1 MFATKSHRYLI
12 GLILILIGVIAG
24 MIMTANFNWTFKTRA
39 GSESEA
45 RIKLEEKMTAIR
57 EFSDGFTVVAEY
69 VTPSI
74 VTVETEKT
82 VKVRT
87 WDPFGGMDPF
97 GDFFGGDD
105 MFRRFFGGPG
115 GNRQQE
121 RQVQGLG
128 SGVIVKED
136 GYIITNNHVI
146 ADVDKIKVTLS
157 NSQVYEGKL
166 IGRDPRTDIAVIK
179 IDLKGLPALKMA
191 NSDQVKVGQW
201 AVAVGNPFSKSLSHT
216 VTAGI
221 ISGLGRSSVTTD
233 TDIDFIQTDA
243 AINPGN
249 SGGAL
254 VNLKGELVGINAAI
268 MSRSGGFDGIG
279 FAIPSNIVNSVME
292 QIIKSGKVIRGYVG
306 ISMQDVDESL
316 AKAMNLKASKGAL
329 IAQVMKDSPGEKAGL
344 KQGDVIIKIDGKEI
358 EDMNTVRRTVGAK
371 RPGSEMV
378 FTIVREGSEK
388 KITVTLGE
396 APSESVAAVEE
407 STNKKSVER
416 LGMEVSNL
424 NSDLASKYG
433 IGNNEKG
440 VVITGVERNGAAIS
454 GGLREGDLIKRVGK
468 DDVTNIKEYTNAI
481 NKIQPGETALF
492 LVNRRGNSMFIA
504 FTVPK

>member
-1 MFATKSHRYLI
+1 MDTKAHRYMI

-45 RIKLEEKMTAIR
+45 RLRLEEKMGSVR
-57 EFSDGFTVVAEY
+57 DFSEGFVAVAEY

-87 WDPFGGMDPF
+87 WDPFGGFDPF
-97 GDFFGGDD
+97 GDFFGDD

-115 GNRQQE
+115 NRQQE
-121 RQVQGLG
+121 RQIQGLG
-128 SGVIVKED
+128 SGVIVQED

-157 NSQVYEGKL
+157 NSKTYEGKL
-166 IGRDPRTDIAVIK
+166 IGRDPRTDLAVIK
-179 IDLKGLPALKMA
+179 IEVKGLPALKMA
-191 NSDQVKVGQW
+191 NSDRVRVGEW
-201 AVAVGNPFSKSLSHT
+201 AIAVGNPFSKSLSHT

-221 ISGLGRSSVTTD
+221 ISGLGRSSISND

-268 MSRSGGFDGIG
+268 ISRSGGFDGIG
-279 FAIPSNIVNSVME
+279 FAIPSNIVKNVME

-306 ISMQDVDESL
+306 ISMQDVDETL
-316 AKAMNLKASKGAL
+316 AKAMNLKTPKGAL

-344 KQGDVIIKIDGKEI
+344 KQGDVIIKIDDKEI
-358 EDMNTVRRTVGAK
+358 EDMQMVRRIVGQK
-371 RPGSEMV
+371 KPGTEVV
-378 FTIVREGSEK
+378 FTIIREGSERR
-388 KITVTLGE
+388 ISVTLGE
-396 APSESVAAVEE
+396 APNENLAAVEE
-407 STNKKSVER
+407 TPSRKSIER

-424 NSDLASKYG
+424 TNELASKYG
-433 IGNNEKG
+433 INANDKG
-440 VVITGVERNGAAIS
+440 VVITSIERGGAAFN

-468 DDVTNIKEYTNAI
+468 DDIANIKDYTNAI
-481 NKIQPGETALF
+481 NKVQPGETALF
-492 LVNRRGNSMFIA
+492 LINRRGNSMFIA

>member
-1 MFATKSHRYLI
+1 MFSSKSHRYMI
-12 GLILILIGVIAG
+12 GVILILIGVIAG
-24 MIMTANFNWTFKTRA
+24 MVLTANFNWTFKTRA
-39 GSESEA
+39 GSDSEA
-45 RIKLEEKMTAIR
+45 RLLLEEKMTDIR
-57 EFSDGFTVVAEY
+57 DFSEGFTAVAEY

-82 VKVRT
+82 VKVRS

-105 MFRRFFGGPG
+105 MFKRFFGGPN
-115 GNRQQE
+115 NRQQE

-128 SGVIVKED
+128 SGVIVQED

-146 ADVDKIKVTLS
+146 AEVDKIKITLS
-157 NSQVYEGKL
+157 NGKQYDGKL
-166 IGRDPRTDIAVIK
+166 IGRDSRSDLAVIK

-201 AVAVGNPFSKSLSHT
+201 ALAVGNPFSKSLSHT

-221 ISGLGRSSVTTD
+221 ISGLGRASVTSD

-268 MSRSGGFDGIG
+268 VSRSGGFEGIG
-279 FAIPSNIVNSVME
+279 FAIPSNTAKNVME
-292 QIIKSGKVIRGYVG
+292 QLIKTGKVIRGYVG
-306 ISMQDVDESL
+306 ISMQDVDESI
-316 AKAMNLKASKGAL
+316 AKALKLKTPKGAV
-329 IAQVMKDSPGEKAGL
+329 IAQVVKDSPGEKAGL
-344 KQGDVIIKIDGKEI
+344 QQGDVIIKIDGKEI
-358 EDMNTVRRTVGAK
+358 EDMALVRRMVGSK
-371 RPGSEMV
+371 KPGTDVE
-378 FTIVREGSEK
+378 FLIVREGSER

-396 APSESVAAVEE
+396 APSEVTASVDE
-407 STNKKSVER
+407 SSSRQNVER

-424 NSDLASKYG
+424 NGDLASKYG
-433 IGNNEKG
+433 LNAGDKG
-440 VVITGVERNGAAIS
+440 VVITNIERNGAAFS

-468 DDVTNIKEYTNAI
+468 DDITSVKDYTTII

-492 LVNRRGNSMFIA
+492 LINRRGNSMFIA

>member
-1 MFATKSHRYLI
+1 MFSNHPQRYLI
-12 GLILILIGVIAG
+12 GIILILIGVIAG
-24 MIMTANFNWTFKTRA
+24 MVLTANFNWTFNSRA
-39 GSESEA
+39 GSDSEA
-45 RIKLEEKMTAIR
+45 RLRLEEKMTEMR
-57 EFSDGFTVVAEY
+57 DFSEGFTTVAEY

-87 WDPFGGMDPF
+87 WDPFGGTDPF

-105 MFRRFFGGPG
+105 MFRRFFGGPN
-115 GNRQQE
+115 NRQQE

-146 ADVDKIKVTLS
+146 AEVDKIKITLS
-157 NSQVYEGKL
+157 NGKQYEGKL
-166 IGRDPRTDIAVIK
+166 IGRDPRTDLAVIK
-179 IDLKGLPALKMA
+179 IDLKGLPAIKMA

-201 AVAVGNPFSKSLSHT
+201 ALAVGNPFSKSLSHT

-268 MSRSGGFDGIG
+268 VSRSGGFEGIG
-279 FAIPSNIVNSVME
+279 FAIPSNIATSVMD
-292 QIIKSGKVIRGYVG
+292 QLIKSGKVIRGYVG
-306 ISMQDVDESL
+306 ISMQDVDESI
-316 AKAMNLKASKGAL
+316 AKAMNLKTPKGAL
-329 IAQVMKDSPGEKAGL
+329 VAQVVKDSPGEKAGL
-344 KQGDVIIKIDGKEI
+344 RQGDVIIKIDGKEI
-358 EDMNTVRRTVGAK
+358 EDMAAVRRTVGSK
-371 RPGSEMV
+371 KPGTNVE
-378 FTIVREGSEK
+378 FTVIREGSERE
-388 KITVTLGE
+388 ITVTLAE
-396 APSESVAAVEE
+396 APGEMIASSDESSA
-407 STNKKSVER
+407 KQSVER
-416 LGMEVSNL
+416 MGMEVSNV
-424 NSDLASKYG
+424 NGDLASKFG
-433 IGNNEKG
+433 LNAGDKG
-440 VVITGVERNGAAIS
+440 VIITNIERGGAAFN

-468 DDVTNIKEYTNAI
+468 DNITNIKDYADAV

-504 FTVPK
+504 FSVPK